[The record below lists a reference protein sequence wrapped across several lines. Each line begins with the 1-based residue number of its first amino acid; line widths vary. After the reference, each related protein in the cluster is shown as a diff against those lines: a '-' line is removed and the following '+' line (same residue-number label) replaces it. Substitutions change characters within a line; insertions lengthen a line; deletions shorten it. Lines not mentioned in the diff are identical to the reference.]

1 MMTPSTNVAQPQ
13 SAARRQLEFL
23 KRQLWLI
30 VLVLCAALAI
40 AAATSLAQ
48 KKVYRAKSLIL
59 VTSSGSLNPSLGP
72 NVQPFTQTM
81 SSLLN
86 ADIIARQVITDLGLN
101 ITTTDLLKNLH
112 VASTPD
118 SAALQVSY
126 DSQDRGEAVR
136 ILADVGRVFTQRV
149 HTQLGKPSGPNLPV
163 VTAKVW
169 NPATASSTPISPHPV
184 RTLAFAGVI
193 GLALGIALGLLR
205 DTLDERIH
213 KREEMEELFGAP
225 VIAVLPRTMFG
236 RPLVD
241 SKTGADRAR
250 LHALDP
256 LRLQLARD
264 RARERLIAVTSGGSG
279 QGQGAVAASLG
290 LALALGGE
298 DVVCVDV
305 SPREKRSLSYYL
317 NVRDA
322 DRQTAPIEGPH
333 DIEHALREVPVES
346 QSNGTGTALQIE
358 DLATAAAPGKRG
370 RLQLL
375 SLNDG
380 AFSGDNGLPA
390 WSVVDLVTELK
401 SEGRFIVVDAP
412 SIPSA
417 AAFALLS
424 VSDRTLVVAQE
435 SRTTKE
441 QATSA
446 RKALEALQ
454 VPEYGVV
461 SIGRTATAVPPY
473 GRAGGDSPRSVSSRR
488 VRRAR

>member
-1 MMTPSTNVAQPQ
+1 MMTPSTNVSQPQ

-30 VLVLCAALAI
+30 VLVTAAALAI

-48 KKVYRAKSLIL
+48 PKVYRA
-59 VTSSGSLNPSLGP
+59 TSKIFVGGTLNPAFG
-72 NVQPFTQTM
+72 NVVQPLTQTM
-81 SSLLN
+81 SSLL
-86 ADIIARQVITDLGLN
+86 
-101 ITTTDLLKNLH
+101 TTDIVARRVIDGLQLNKTTGDLLRNLH
-112 VASTPD
+112 VSSTPD
-118 SAALQVSY
+118 TAILQVSY
-126 DSQDRGEAVR
+126 DAHNPGEATR
-136 ILADVGRVFTQRV
+136 ILRQYGNVFTRYVSETVGRP
-149 HTQLGKPSGPNLPV
+149 KPNQPTLSATV
-163 VTAKVW
+163 VD
-169 NPATASSTPISPHPV
+169 PAHPLSDPISPHPV

-193 GLALGIALGLLR
+193 GLALGIVLGLLR

-241 SKTGADRAR
+241 AKSGIDRAR
-250 LHALDP
+250 LQALDP

-264 RARERLIAVTSGGSG
+264 KGRERLIAVTSGGSG
-279 QGQGAVAASLG
+279 DGKGAVSASLA

-298 DVVCVDV
+298 DVVCVDI
-305 SPREKRSLSYYL
+305 SPHEKRSLSYYL
-317 NVRDA
+317 NVRETD
-322 DRQTAPIEGPH
+322 QPTAPIEGPN
-333 DIEHALREVPVES
+333 DIERALREVPVAS
-346 QSNGTGTALQIE
+346 QSNGTGVH
-358 DLATAAAPGKRG
+358 DLATSAAPGKRG
-370 RLQLL
+370 RLQFL
-375 SLNDG
+375 SLSDG
-380 AFSGDNGLPA
+380 AFSGDEGLPA
-390 WSVVDLVTELK
+390 WSLADLVTELR

-454 VPEYGVV
+454 VPGYGVV
-461 SIGRTATAVPPY
+461 TIGRNATAVPPY

>member
-1 MMTPSTNVAQPQ
+1 MNPSASVSLPQ

-30 VLVLCAALAI
+30 VLVVVAALGI

-48 KKVYRAKSLIL
+48 QKVYRASSKIF
-59 VTSSGSLNPSLGP
+59 VGSSGTLNPQFGP
-72 NVQPFTQTM
+72 NIQPFTQTM
-81 SSLLN
+81 SSLLTSDIVASKVI
-86 ADIIARQVITDLGLN
+86 ADLQLNKTTD
-101 ITTTDLLKNLH
+101 DLLKNLH
-112 VASTPD
+112 VSSTPD
-118 SAALQVSY
+118 SAVLLVSY
-126 DSQDRGEAVR
+126 DSHNPREAVR
-136 ILADVGRVFTQRV
+136 ILSKIGKVFTERV
-149 HTQLGKPSGPNLPV
+149 HNKLSHPTGPNVPV
-163 VTAKVW
+163 VTAQVW
-169 NPATASSTPISPHPV
+169 DPAHASSTPISPHPV
-184 RTLAFAGVI
+184 RTLAFAGAI

-225 VIAVLPRTMFG
+225 VIAALPTTMFG

-241 SKTGADRAR
+241 SKSGIDRAR
-250 LHALDP
+250 LQALDP
-256 LRLQLARD
+256 LRLQLAREN
-264 RARERLIAVTSGGSG
+264 RGERLIAVTSGGAGHG
-279 QGQGAVAASLG
+279 QSVVAASLG
-290 LALALGGE
+290 LALAMSGE

-305 SPREKRSLSYYL
+305 SPHEKRGLSYYL
-317 NVRDA
+317 NVRNA
-322 DRQTAPIEGPH
+322 ERPTTPIEGPD
-333 DIEHALREVPVES
+333 DIERALREVPVEN
-346 QSNGTGTALQIE
+346 QNNGTGVHDFSASG
-358 DLATAAAPGKRG
+358 APGRRG
-370 RLQLL
+370 RLRLL
-375 SLNDG
+375 SLSDG
-380 AFSGDNGLPA
+380 AFSGDGGMPA
-390 WSVVDLVTELK
+390 WSLADLVTELK

-454 VPEYGVV
+454 VPGYGVV
-461 SIGRTATAVPPY
+461 SIGRSAAAVPAY
-473 GRAGGDSPRSVSSRR
+473 GRAGGDSPRPVSSRR